1 MKILIGL
8 VTDSD
13 NNYPEVDSIE
23 LELEGNGKWVTL
35 RLTSPDR
42 KVNVLRKDLEQAV
55 GALT

>member
-13 NNYPEVDSIE
+13 NSYPEVIPLE
-23 LELEGNGKWVTL
+23 PELEGNGKWVTL
-35 RLTSPDR
+35 RLTCPDR

>member
-13 NNYPEVDSIE
+13 NSYQEAIPLE